1 MNFRASLNS
10 TPEMVGTR
18 TENYVYEALTW
29 KGRREE

>member
-18 TENYVYEALTW
+18 AENYEALTW